1 MMKNDARYDIVALG
15 ELLID
20 LVQCGRSTQDNPLLE
35 ANPGGAPCN
44 VLALLARLGHPAAFI
59 GKVGQD
65 GFGNQL
71 EAALREVGIDPRGLR
86 RDKAATTLAVVT
98 TQPDGDRAFSFYR
111 TPGADTLLR
120 ADELDEEL
128 LTGCRIFHYGTLS
141 MTADPC
147 RTATRT
153 AVEAA
158 KAAGALLSFDPNL
171 RESLWNDLEDARAAV
186 AWGLE
191 HCDILKISDNEL
203 QWFTGKEDFDEG
215 MALLR
220 AKYPIPLIVLSLG
233 KTGSRA
239 YCGEVRVEMPGF
251 KMENTIETTGAGDTF
266 MGGILHGV
274 LTRGWRGYTAEEL
287 AEMLRF
293 ANAAAAIVTTRR
305 GALRVMPTRE
315 EIDALLARG

>member
-1 MMKNDARYDIVALG
+1 MKNATYDVVALG

-20 LVQCGRSTQDNPLLE
+20 LVQCGRSSQDTPLLE

-44 VLALLARLGHPAAFI
+44 VLALLARLGHPAAFL
-59 GKVGQD
+59 GKVGKD
-65 GFGNQL
+65 AFGDQL

-86 RDKAATTLAVVT
+86 RDKAATTLVVVT

-111 TPGADTLLR
+111 SPGADTLLR
-120 ADELDEEL
+120 ADELDTEL
-128 LTGCRIFHYGTLS
+128 LTGCRIFHFGTLS
-141 MTADPC
+141 LTADPC
-147 RTATRT
+147 RTATRA
-153 AVEAA
+153 AVEQA

-171 RESLWNDLEDARAAV
+171 RESLWEDLEDARAAV

-191 HCDILKISDNEL
+191 RCDILKISDNEL
-203 QWFTGKEDFDEG
+203 QWFTGKKDFDEG

-220 AKYPIPLIVLSLG
+220 EKYSIPLIVLSLG
-233 KTGSRA
+233 KAGSRA
-239 YCGEVRVEMPGF
+239 YCGDARAEVPGF
-251 KMENTIETTGAGDTF
+251 RMENTIETTGAGDTF

-274 LTRGWRGYTAEEL
+274 LTRGWRTYDAGEL

-315 EIDALLARG
+315 QIDALLSRN